1 MVVWWTSFLPPDWRH
16 WRCKVDSL
24 HGASGSVIGL
34 NGREMTIFDI
44 MTKLFPRDGKVGA
57 VRGLAISGIWLEKY
71 FRNPGRVRIMV
82 GPKHSVVLSVSEVAV
97 GTNGR

>member
-1 MVVWWTSFLPPDWRH
+1 MINMNRQ
-16 WRCKVDSL
+16 
-24 HGASGSVIGL
+24 
-34 NGREMTIFDI
+34 EMTLFNI
-44 MTKLFPRDGKVGA
+44 MTKLFPKDGKVGA
-57 VRGLAISGIWLEKY
+57 GGGLAISGIWLEKY